1 MILLYCRIVK
11 TIPHKPTKK
20 SNLQQ
25 GGSITKNIILLPLC
39 ICCLLFSSCVTDSYN
54 TPRSQLSTQTNCEKS
69 ASAADELSGI
79 LSETSQY
86 EKPQPEPDDT
96 AKDTMT
102 ENNAVETPKDTPN
115 TIEEPS
121 AMQYRDIS
129 FTIVDKNGSPI
140 PNMSVLLIQQD
151 GFGEGWGEWSRTDLS
166 GNTHLFKDVPID
178 SMFISIE
185 NDAIPYSNPD
195 RFFERILS
203 AEEFSKMP
211 KENIIVWDKMGY
223 REAVDNA
230 PVCIGFRV
238 YDENNNLIPMARVE
252 LYAKQVTNNEEKSID
267 DYYESSGT
275 YGYTEEDGIFLFA
288 FPDST
293 LEARCKSPYVYTAK
307 VSYNGKK
314 GEGTLSQIT
323 QRVNIVD
330 IVIR

>member
-1 MILLYCRIVK
+1 M
-11 TIPHKPTKK
+11 
-20 SNLQQ
+20 
-25 GGSITKNIILLPLC
+25 KNIILLPLC

-252 LYAKQVTNNEEKSID
+252 LYAKQVTNDEEKSID

-275 YGYTEEDGIFLFA
+275 YGYTEEDGVFLFA